1 MQAVELQR
9 GTRDS
14 SLGVFQSSWID
25 THEQSE
31 QKTNAIT
38 CNISTGNSTLFL
50 PEHGRGWKSGDASQT
65 LRFVLLLEET
75 LKRERM
81 VLLINMKVN

>member
-9 GTRDS
+9 VTRDS
-14 SLGVFQSSWID
+14 SLGVFQSSWTD

-38 CNISTGNSTLFL
+38 CNITTGNSTLFL
-50 PEHGRGWKSGDASQT
+50 PEHGRGMEIRRCFTEAE
-65 LRFVLLLEET
+65 VC
-75 LKRERM
+75 
-81 VLLINMKVN
+81 IAP